1 MSSRGRYMNNEI
13 YTYTGKI
20 LVALNPFGPLPI
32 YGCEPA
38 THALGQAQA

>member
-1 MSSRGRYMNNEI
+1 MNNEI

-20 LVALNPFGPLPI
+20 LVALNPFGPLLI